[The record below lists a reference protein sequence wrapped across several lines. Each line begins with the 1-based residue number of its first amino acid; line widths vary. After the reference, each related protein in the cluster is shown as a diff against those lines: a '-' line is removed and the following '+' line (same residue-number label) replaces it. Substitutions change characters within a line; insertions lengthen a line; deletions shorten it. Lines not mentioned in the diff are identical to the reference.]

1 MKRFDLNKRLA
12 KFIKHKRGELSFVQF
27 EKKYGISSSSVSRI
41 ESEEQNVTLKTL
53 EDLCIAFKCE
63 IDELFP
69 K

>member
-12 KFIKHKRGELSFVQF
+12 NFIKDKRGNLSYMQF

-53 EDLCIAFKCE
+53 EDLCIAFKC
-63 IDELFP
+63 DVGELFS

>member
-12 KFIKHKRGELSFVQF
+12 SFIKDKRGELSYVQF

-41 ESEEQNVTLKTL
+41 ESGEQNVTLKTL
-53 EDLCIAFKCE
+53 EDLCKTFKC
-63 IDELFP
+63 DVSDLFP